1 MDPVVALIAAAVG
14 YLLGSI
20 SFARLVARAVDP
32 TADVTRIET
41 VLGEGVS
48 FTSDSVS
55 ATAVRMKVGRRYGIL
70 TALLDMSKVAVPTL
84 VLRLVFPDQPYF
96 IIAATAGL
104 IGHDWPIYHRFL
116 GGRGETAI
124 YGALLVI
131 DPIGV
136 VVTLVL
142 GMALGF
148 VLGNVLVLRWAGMIL
163 LIPWFW
169 IVRGDP
175 ALVAYMVV
183 ADVVYLVAMR
193 PELSQYVAMRHEH
206 VDPTN
211 EEIADEFGMGARLG
225 RAIDR
230 YGLPGLIS
238 RLRSPAS

>member
-1 MDPVVALIAAAVG
+1 MDPVVALSAAVVG

-20 SFARLVARAVDP
+20 SFARLVAHAVDP

-41 VLGEGVS
+41 SLGEGVS

-70 TALLDMSKVAVPTL
+70 TAVLDMGKVALPTL
-84 VLRLVFPDQPYF
+84 VFRLAFPDQPYHL
-96 IIAATAGL
+96 IVAATGL

-131 DPIGV
+131 DPAGV
-136 VVTLVL
+136 VVTLIL
-142 GMALGF
+142 GMGLGF
-148 VLGNVLVLRWAGMIL
+148 LLGNILVFRWAGMIL

-169 IVRGDP
+169 IARGDP
-175 ALVAYMVV
+175 ALVAYMVF
-183 ADVVYLVAMR
+183 ADAVYLFAMR
-193 PELSQYVAMRHEH
+193 PELSQYFGMRHDQ

>member
-1 MDPVVALIAAAVG
+1 MDPVIALIAAVVG
-14 YLLGSI
+14 YLLGAI
-20 SFARLVARAVDP
+20 SFARLVAHAVDP
-32 TADVTRIET
+32 TADVTKIET
-41 VLGEGVS
+41 VLGEGVT

-70 TALLDMSKVAVPTL
+70 TAILDMVKVALPTL
-84 VLRLVFPDQPYF
+84 VFRLAFPDQPYYL
-96 IIAATAGL
+96 IVAAAGL
-104 IGHDWPIYHRFL
+104 IGHDWPVYHRFL

-136 VVTLVL
+136 VVTLILGMVL
-142 GMALGF
+142 GF
-148 VLGNVLVLRWAGMIL
+148 ILGNILVLRWAGMVL

-169 IVRGDP
+169 VTTGDP
-175 ALVAYMVV
+175 ALVAYMVF
-183 ADVVYLVAMR
+183 ADAVYLLAMR
-193 PELSQYVAMRHEH
+193 PELGQYFAMRHEH

-211 EEIADEFGMGARLG
+211 EEIADEFGMGSRLG

-238 RLRSPAS
+238 RLRSSAS